1 MAQLKD
7 NCFVNDGE
15 LITTYSVNKIIYNQI
30 DTVVG
35 KETVN
40 LRDASGRILAENII
54 SQMDVP
60 PHNNS
65 AVDGF
70 AVYYDDLSS
79 TSETQLKI
87 VGKSAAGHPYP
98 ELLERGQALRI
109 FTGAPMPKGKN
120 GGPDTIYM
128 QEDCKTEF
136 IRKMEQVIVP
146 PGIRK
151 GANRRLRGE
160 DITKGNKICL
170 LYTSDAAD
178 E

>member
-65 AVDGF
+65 AVDGY
-70 AVYYDDLSS
+70 AILNNNIKV
-79 TSETQLKI
+79 
-87 VGKSAAGHPYP
+87 
-98 ELLERGQALRI
+98 I
-109 FTGAPMPKGKN
+109 FYVNPFF
-120 GGPDTIYM
+120 Y
-128 QEDCKTEF
+128 
-136 IRKMEQVIVP
+136 
-146 PGIRK
+146 
-151 GANRRLRGE
+151 L
-160 DITKGNKICL
+160 
-170 LYTSDAAD
+170 
-178 E
+178 

>member
-65 AVDGF
+65 AVDAILV
-70 AVYYDDLSS
+70 AVAKNPDSFEANFSAAQILGRTGSSSEEILPYYEKATEIEPSNSKALRELAGAYYDLGEKQKSIQVSITHLRKILRPKCLSI
-79 TSETQLKI
+79 LI
-87 VGKSAAGHPYP
+87 H
-98 ELLERGQALRI
+98 LLILI
-109 FTGAPMPKGKN
+109 IK
-120 GGPDTIYM
+120 
-128 QEDCKTEF
+128 
-136 IRKMEQVIVP
+136 VIH
-146 PGIRK
+146 I
-151 GANRRLRGE
+151 L
-160 DITKGNKICL
+160 I
-170 LYTSDAAD
+170 
-178 E
+178 